1 MFHVGYL
8 ISQIH
13 LCLII
18 MCFIIAFTYS
28 CIDVLIY
35 LAAQLQECLI
45 HWLTLLTYY
54 IRYIMFLYFLRM
66 RHHLKSV
73 RVFVSQ
79 ISWLWKEPVQVL
91 WKGMIVRAGI
101 RGGNNGNDYNYLF
114 VQMN

>member
-35 LAAQLQECLI
+35 SAVQLQECLI
-45 HWLTLLTYY
+45 H
-54 IRYIMFLYFLRM
+54 
-66 RHHLKSV
+66 
-73 RVFVSQ
+73 
-79 ISWLWKEPVQVL
+79 
-91 WKGMIVRAGI
+91 
-101 RGGNNGNDYNYLF
+101 
-114 VQMN
+114 